1 MVFGAEC
8 GDLVL
13 AVVLRLRRG
22 EEGSLGGFKGSLG
35 SFKGSSS
42 RFEVIGSFSR
52 KFPEAFEFLVD
63 YIRVLLESGSKGG

>member
-22 EEGSLGGFKGSLG
+22 EEGSLG

-42 RFEVIGSFSR
+42 RFKVIGSFSR

-63 YIRVLLESGSKGG
+63 YIGILLESGGEGG

>member
-22 EEGSLGGFKGSLG
+22 EEGRLGRFKAIGSL
-35 SFKGSSS
+35 
-42 RFEVIGSFSR
+42 SR

-63 YIRVLLESGSKGG
+63 YIRVLLESGGEGG

>member
-22 EEGSLGGFKGSLG
+22 KEGSLG
-35 SFKGSSS
+35 SFKGSLS
-42 RFEVIGSFSR
+42 RFKVIGSFSR

-63 YIRVLLESGSKGG
+63 YIRVLLESGGEGG

>member
-1 MVFGAEC
+1 MVFGAKC

-22 EEGSLGGFKGSLG
+22 KEGSLG
-35 SFKGSSS
+35 SFKGSLS
-42 RFEVIGSFSR
+42 RFKVISSFSR

-63 YIRVLLESGSKGG
+63 YIRVLLESGGEGG